1 MFHEGSAHTVLAPYW
16 APELGLTSLTARQCS
31 PRGGDL
37 SLRVREAR
45 LEVAGDSTVVMEGVI
60 NVK

>member
-1 MFHEGSAHTVLAPYW
+1 MLAPYW
-16 APELGLTSLTARQCS
+16 KSVLGVSSLSARQCS

-37 SLRVREAR
+37 GLRLLEDKQR